1 MEGETPPTKTEG
13 ETPPEPNLKE
23 KTTPNT
29 EGTETTRKMAE
40 MTAPEQK
47 SPTLR
52 LEDRCFYQVC
62 IKEQDQEQDKLNHNP
77 NNESLPQLRMAGI
90 SKQLPL
96 TWSRLDHLESC
107 SSGVMLTWSPHLEQP
122 DPELTR
128 SKLSHLEQQ

>member
-62 IKEQDQEQDKLNHNP
+62 IKEQDQE
-77 NNESLPQLRMAGI
+77 
-90 SKQLPL
+90 
-96 TWSRLDHLESC
+96 
-107 SSGVMLTWSPHLEQP
+107 SGVMLTWSPHLEQP